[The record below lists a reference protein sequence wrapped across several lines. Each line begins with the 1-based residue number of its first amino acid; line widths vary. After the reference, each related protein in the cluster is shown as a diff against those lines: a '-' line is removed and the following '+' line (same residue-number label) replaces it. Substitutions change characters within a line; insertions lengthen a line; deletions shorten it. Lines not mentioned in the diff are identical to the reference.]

1 MKKLKVFIIMSLMMI
16 FLVKPRTV
24 LAKSLD
30 SFQPKMINEN
40 SNYRIYQKLTRKGPA
55 GSMVWHVPLNM
66 AIFKRMP

>member
-55 GSMVWHVPLNM
+55 GSMGLAKYGN
-66 AIFKRMP
+66 FKRMP

>member
-1 MKKLKVFIIMSLMMI
+1 MI

-24 LAKSLD
+24 LAKSLG

-55 GSMVWHVPLNM
+55 GSMGLAKYGN
-66 AIFKRMP
+66 FKRMP

>member
-1 MKKLKVFIIMSLMMI
+1 MSLMMI

-55 GSMVWHVPLNM
+55 GSMGL
-66 AIFKRMP
+66 ART